1 MSIFGRGDRWGTGLV
16 YGFAHL
22 GKSLFWYAS
31 ELLFAYFLT
40 ELVGLSSPE
49 MGTVLAIGLVASALL
64 DIAAGFGLR
73 HRLTDARSAGAMQY
87 VGAVLCSITLLLV
100 FADAWLPP
108 VARFAYAML
117 SGLAFR
123 LSYALYDIPQN
134 ALMALATANPE
145 SRGRLAAT
153 RILFSGIATLVVAG
167 MVGPLVGQGGYG
179 AQLLFGLAIL
189 FAATA
194 IGGAALLW
202 RQVARSAPA
211 TLQPLDGP
219 RQDGT
224 TPGGFWLLMGLMFAT
239 ACFTP
244 IFSKL
249 EPYFAAYG
257 LHSPFWGGGVVVA
270 MAVGVFA
277 GQPFWL
283 SFCSRTSQAWTLAC
297 AAIVQL
303 AGLLAFWLGG
313 TGLPA
318 LSVGAALLFGIGN
331 GGAGM
336 VLWAAFSDI
345 VAGMG
350 AHRAGPSYALFTAT
364 AKLAGGGAILLV
376 GVALARIDFRHDG
389 IADLLAIMTVV
400 PGFGAVLV
408 LAAAGLLTA
417 RSNKAIPARP
427 HRWRSRG

>member
-1 MSIFGRGDRWGTGLV
+1 MAAKW
-16 YGFAHL
+16 
-22 GKSLFWYAS
+22 
-31 ELLFAYFLT
+31 
-40 ELVGLSSPE
+40 
-49 MGTVLAIGLVASALL
+49 AITASAAFLPTTR
-64 DIAAGFGLR
+64 ASSSRVA
-73 HRLTDARSAGAMQY
+73 RLT
-87 VGAVLCSITLLLV
+87 
-100 FADAWLPP
+100 
-108 VARFAYAML
+108 
-117 SGLAFR
+117 
-123 LSYALYDIPQN
+123 
-134 ALMALATANPE
+134 
-145 SRGRLAAT
+145 
-153 RILFSGIATLVVAG
+153 
-167 MVGPLVGQGGYG
+167 
-179 AQLLFGLAIL
+179 
-189 FAATA
+189 
-194 IGGAALLW
+194 
-202 RQVARSAPA
+202 PA
-211 TLQPLDGP
+211 TLPLVDGP
-219 RQDGT
+219 QQGMA
-224 TPGGFWLLMGLMFAT
+224 TPGAFWLLMGLMFAT

-244 IFSKL
+244 IFAKL

-283 SFCSRTSQAWTLAC
+283 SLCRRTSQARTLAC

-313 TGLPA
+313 TGQPA

-350 AHRAGPSYALFTAT
+350 ARRAGPSYALFTAT

-389 IADLLAIMTVV
+389 TAGLLAMMTVV

-408 LAAAGLLTA
+408 LGAAGLLTA
-417 RSNKAIPARP
+417 RSSKAIPAPP
-427 HRWRSRG
+427 HR